1 MSISLSRTRLAGAA
15 MLALGC
21 ASLPVQASLTLT
33 SDAVG
38 MGFSLS
44 TFATLNPGS
53 TGYGPFGMAVTGD
66 GHVLVSNYPNGQRYV
81 FDDVDGQTPATAL
94 ASLSSGSST
103 VAYATV
109 GGLAYGGEGGHFVQ
123 FKSNGAVDHVLTGV
137 GASTYL
143 GMWGNLTNGH
153 IIATSSGGLIDID
166 PLANGGTGSSR
177 VIASAYGDG
186 VSVSPDG
193 KTAFLA
199 QGSGFSTY
207 NIATG
212 NFGYSVSGIAGAD
225 GMGVISSSN
234 ALNGNVVVNTNYG
247 EVWMY
252 DPTSQTKTLLA
263 NGGTR
268 GDYVSPDTSNGTLF
282 LAYSD
287 NVMRLN
293 CGAGCGIGSP
303 PPVPEPES
311 VALVLG
317 GMGVVALVLG
327 RRRRKA

>member
-1 MSISLSRTRLAGAA
+1 MSKFLSRPAFAGAVL
-15 MLALGC
+15 LALGSVC
-21 ASLPVQASLTLT
+21 LPAQAALTLT
-33 SDAVG
+33 TDAVG
-38 MGFSLS
+38 LGFSLS
-44 TFATLNPGS
+44 TFATVNPGS

-66 GHVLVSNYPNGQRYV
+66 GHVLVSNYANNVRYV
-81 FDDVDGQTPATAL
+81 FNDVDGQTTATAI
-94 ASLSSGSST
+94 ASMPSGSTT

-109 GGLAYGGEGGHFVQ
+109 GGLVYGGENGRFVQ
-123 FKSNGAVDHVLTGV
+123 YKSNGTVDHVLTGV
-137 GASTYL
+137 AVSTYL

-166 PLANGGTGSSR
+166 PLANGGQGSAR
-177 VIASAYGDG
+177 AIASAFGDG

-207 NIATG
+207 DIATG
-212 NFGYSVSGIAGAD
+212 TFGYAVSGMPGAD

-252 DPTSQTKTLLA
+252 DPLSKVKTLLA
-263 NGGTR
+263 SGGTR
-268 GDYVSPDTSNGTLF
+268 GDYVSPDTSNGSLF

-287 NVMRLN
+287 TVMRLN

-317 GMGVVALVLG
+317 GMAVVAFAL
-327 RRRRKA
+327 RRRRFRG

>member
-1 MSISLSRTRLAGAA
+1 MSISLSRARAAGALT
-15 MLALGC
+15 LALGFTC
-21 ASLPVQASLTLT
+21 LPVHASLTLT

-38 MGFSLS
+38 LGFSLS

-66 GHVLVSNYPNGQRYV
+66 GRVLISNYANNQRYV
-81 FDDVDGQTPATAL
+81 FSDVDGQTPATAL
-94 ASLSSGSST
+94 ASLPSKSST

-109 GGLAYGGEGGHFVQ
+109 GGLAYGGENGQFVQ
-123 FKSNGAVDHVLTGV
+123 FKSNGTVDHVLTGV
-137 GASTYL
+137 GRSTYL

-153 IIATSSGGLIDID
+153 IIATSGSGLIDID
-166 PLANGGTGSSR
+166 PLANGGLGSAR
-177 VIASAYGDG
+177 VIAAVYGDG

-207 NIATG
+207 DIATG
-212 NFGYSVSGIAGAD
+212 QFGYSVSGMPGAD
-225 GMGVISSSN
+225 GMGVISSNN
-234 ALNGNVVVNTNYG
+234 ALNGHVVVNTNYG

-252 DPTSQTKTLLA
+252 DPSNQAKTLLA

-287 NVMRLN
+287 TVMRLS

-303 PPVPEPES
+303 SPVPEPES

-317 GMGVVALVLG
+317 GMGVLGLALQ
-327 RRRRKA
+327 RRQRKG